1 MSDQPVVD
9 GVSAGNIGPTT
20 ESDFVEK
27 ARGAAPAGGAPAAG
41 GAVALTYV
49 ETAYQEITKGTKK

>member
-1 MSDQPVVD
+1 VD

-41 GAVALTYV
+41 GAGGAVALTYV

>member
-1 MSDQPVVD
+1 MD

-49 ETAYQEITKGTKK
+49 ERAYQEITKGTKK

>member
-1 MSDQPVVD
+1 MD

-27 ARGAAPAGGAPAAG
+27 ARGAAPAGGAPVAGGAGGRG